1 MKIKSIIPIAIS
13 LLITGCTSR
22 VTDFTFISTKNMDLT
37 RVAEFKR
44 GTTRVK
50 GEDKKSI
57 IIIIPTGEPNAKEA
71 IDRAIQQQPGAIA
84 LLDGVIYKHGWY
96 IPYIYGQF
104 SFEVEGTPLID
115 PKL

>member
-1 MKIKSIIPIAIS
+1 MNYKIIFAS
-13 LLITGCTSR
+13 LALAH
-22 VTDFTFISTKNMDLT
+22 FL
-37 RVAEFKR
+37 
-44 GTTRVK
+44 K
-50 GEDKKSI
+50 GLAYT
-57 IIIIPTGEPNAKEA
+57 IIPTGEPNAKEA
-71 IDRAIQQQPGAIA
+71 IDRAIQKQPGAVG